1 MATNLPP
8 SVLPKR
14 LNASTRA
21 ERMYDDII
29 EEIHAQRAAV
39 SNRFGGIMAA
49 IVGDYQ
55 SFDVSIAV
63 SQHKPRVRPISSVP

>member
-1 MATNLPP
+1 
-8 SVLPKR
+8 
-14 LNASTRA
+14 
-21 ERMYDDII
+21 MYDDII

-39 SNRFGGIMAA
+39 SNRFGGILAA